1 MTVQTS
7 GNPRGLVSRDLIFR
21 FLKMLEHERGLSLR
35 TIHAYKKAYTY
46 FVRYLREQGIKA
58 EKARIDRD
66 HLRGWV
72 ASMRAK
78 GLGWATIKLRL
89 AALSAF
95 FAWLWQERLIE
106 RNPVAGLPRPA
117 PESWEP
123 RGALSESE
131 MDRIWQV
138 ALTSRRLTD
147 RQARVALLLMW
158 HCGAR
163 RGEVEGADW
172 EDVDFERRSWYV
184 KHGKGRRKRWV
195 PLSELAVEHLQ
206 DLWQRRGRP
215 TKGPILLSRERGR
228 LSAKSLYC
236 TIKRWARKA
245 GLPHVS
251 PHWFRHTF
259 VTELALKARSPADLR
274 KIQKLAGHA
283 SVETTMTYLHVT
295 DEDRTL
301 IDQAFGGAGTL
312 ERGADLKRA
321 KVCGGPGDVAAG
333 QKRPPHRGRPKLGLD
348 RDQIHRLRE
357 EGLSLR
363 EIGRE
368 CGVSPRTIRRVLQY
382 PGAKVGQKPQDARS
396 RQEGP
401 TG

>member
-1 MTVQTS
+1 VIEQGK
-7 GNPRGLVSRDLIFR
+7 GNRTQLISRDRIFR
-21 FLKMLEHERGLSLR
+21 FLQMLEHERGLSLQ
-35 TIHAYKKAYTY
+35 TIDAYKKAYIY
-46 FVRYLREQGIKA
+46 FVRYLREHGIKA

-66 HLRGWV
+66 HVRGWV
-72 ASMRAK
+72 ASMRVK
-78 GLGWATIKLRL
+78 ELGWATIKLRL

-95 FAWLWQERLIE
+95 FGWLWQERLID

-131 MDRIWQV
+131 MDTIWQV

-172 EDVDFERRSWYV
+172 EDVDFERRTWYV
-184 KHGKGRRKRWV
+184 KHGKGQRKRWM
-195 PLSELAVEHLQ
+195 PLSELAIAHLQ
-206 DLWQRRGRP
+206 DLWQLRRRP
-215 TKGPILLSRERGR
+215 TKGPILLSQTRGR
-228 LSAKSLYC
+228 LAAKSIY
-236 TIKRWARKA
+236 TTVKRWARKA

-259 VTELALKARSPADLR
+259 VTSLAERASSPADLR

-283 SVETTMTYLHVT
+283 SVETTMVYLHVS

-301 IDQAFGGAGTL
+301 IDQAFGGAGTPGI
-312 ERGADLKRA
+312 R
-321 KVCGGPGDVAAG
+321 GGPGVVAAEQ
-333 QKRPPHRGRPKLGLD
+333 QKPPHRGRPKLELD
-348 RDQIHRLRE
+348 LNQVHRLRE
-357 EGLSLR
+357 EGWSVR
-363 EIGRE
+363 RIARE
-368 CGVSPRTIRRVLQY
+368 CGVSHRTILRVLQY
-382 PGAKVGQKPQDARS
+382 PGAKVVQNSQDARS
-396 RQEGP
+396 GPEGP
-401 TG
+401 SG

>member
-1 MTVQTS
+1 MTAQTN
-7 GNPRGLVSRDLIFR
+7 GNPRGLVSRDLIFP
-21 FLKMLEHERGLSLR
+21 FLRMLEDERGLSPR
-35 TIHAYKKAYTY
+35 TIDAYRRAYTY
-46 FVRYLREQGIKA
+46 FVRHLREKGVKA
-58 EKARIDRD
+58 EKARIDRE
-66 HLRGWV
+66 HVRGWV
-72 ASMRAK
+72 ASMRARR
-78 GLGWATIKLRL
+78 LGWATIRLRL
-89 AALSAF
+89 AAVSAF
-95 FAWLWQERLIE
+95 FGWLAEERLIE
-106 RNPVAGLPRPA
+106 RNPVTGIPRPGA
-117 PESWEP
+117 ESWEP
-123 RGALSESE
+123 RGALGEEE
-131 MDRIWQV
+131 MGKIWQV
-138 ALTSRRLTD
+138 ALDSRRLSD
-147 RQARVALLLMW
+147 RQVRAGLLLMW

-163 RGEVEGADW
+163 RGEVLGADW
-172 EDVDFERRSWYV
+172 EDVDFGRRSWYV
-184 KHGKGRRKRWV
+184 KKGKGRRKRWV
-195 PLSELAVEHLQ
+195 PLSELAVEHLR

-215 TKGPILLSRERGR
+215 TKGPILLSRTRRR
-228 LSAKSLYC
+228 LSQTSLYDV
-236 TIKRWARKA
+236 IKRWARKA

-301 IDQAFGGAGTL
+301 IDQAFGGART
-312 ERGADLKRA
+312 R
-321 KVCGGPGDVAAG
+321 GGPGAG
-333 QKRPPHRGRPKLGLD
+333 GVGQPEPTLRGRPKLGLD
-348 RDQIHRLRE
+348 LDQIHRLRE

-363 EIGRE
+363 EIARE